1 MNRTCCNKPMK
12 LIAATWHCRVNEEC
26 LSYFDNEQHA
36 ENIKRDKGK
45 KKKKIYRSVR
55 GLNDA

>member
-1 MNRTCCNKPMK
+1 MK
-12 LIAATWHCRVNEEC
+12 LIGATWHCRVNEEC